1 MVVGEENLVGAT
13 VTVKP
18 RGERKDGQ
26 VAKDGGEQQ
35 SRTISNFWFECR
47 PRGNHA

>member
-18 RGERKDGQ
+18 RGGDGSWS
-26 VAKDGGEQQ
+26 GGEG
-35 SRTISNFWFECR
+35 RRGTAVEDNFEFLVRVQTTW
-47 PRGNHA
+47 